1 MRRSPIVLATTI
13 VGTAA
18 TLMFR
23 PQAPTVTIDASDSGV
38 SADSDAAASGSSDA
52 EAGTGEGADKGAA
65 TEETVKVTGA
75 ASTTQYGTTQV
86 RVTITKGKITDVTAV
101 KSNGGDAQ
109 TDSINKPA
117 LPKLRQSALTK
128 QSAKIDAVSGATFTS
143 GAYQASLQSALDKAG
158 FKA

>member
-1 MRRSPIVLATTI
+1 MRRAPIVLATTLL
-13 VGTAA
+13 GTAA

-23 PQAPTVTIDASDSGV
+23 PQAPTITV
-38 SADSDAAASGSSDA
+38 DSDDSSVAAAATEPEVTA
-52 EAGTGEGADKGAA
+52 EAGGKTG
-65 TEETVKVTGA
+65 TTRVTGT

-86 RVTITKGKITDVTAV
+86 RVTITKGKITDVTTL
-101 KSNGGDAQ
+101 KSDNGDAQ
-109 TDSINKPA
+109 SLSITTPA

-143 GAYQASLQSALDKAG
+143 QAYQASLQSALDKAG

>member
-1 MRRSPIVLATTI
+1 MRRSPIILATTI

-23 PQAPTVTIDASDSGV
+23 PHAPAITID
-38 SADSDAAASGSSDA
+38 SAEGSSDSTPA
-52 EAGTGEGADKGAA
+52 AKETAAADGKTTGT
-65 TEETVKVTGA
+65 TRVTGA

-86 RVTITKGKITDVTAV
+86 RVTIKKGKITDVTTL
-101 KSNGGDAQ
+101 KSDNGDAQ
-109 TDSINKPA
+109 SISITKPA
-117 LPKLRQSALTK
+117 LPKLRQSALIK

-158 FKA
+158 FRA

>member
-1 MRRSPIVLATTI
+1 MRRSPIILATTI

-23 PQAPTVTIDASDSGV
+23 PHAPTVTVDTAEDAGATTSE
-38 SADSDAAASGSSDA
+38 ASEPA
-52 EAGTGEGADKGAA
+52 KAGGKTTGR
-65 TEETVKVTGA
+65 TTVTGA

-86 RVTITKGKITDVTAV
+86 RVTITKGKITDVVTL
-101 KSNGGDAQ
+101 KSDHGDAQ
-109 TDSINKPA
+109 SISITKPA
-117 LPKLRQSALTK
+117 LPKLRQSALVK

>member
-1 MRRSPIVLATTI
+1 MRRSPIILATTI

-23 PQAPTVTIDASDSGV
+23 PHAPTVTVDDTAPTASEATEPTQGK
-38 SADSDAAASGSSDA
+38 GKT
-52 EAGTGEGADKGAA
+52 AGT
-65 TEETVKVTGA
+65 TTVTGA

-86 RVTITKGKITDVTAV
+86 RVTITKGKITDVTAI
-101 KSNGGDAQ
+101 KSDHGDAQ
-109 TDSINKPA
+109 SISITKPA
-117 LPKLRQSALTK
+117 LPKLRQSALAK

>member
-1 MRRSPIVLATTI
+1 MRRSPIILATTI

-23 PQAPTVTIDASDSGV
+23 PHAPTVTVDTAEDS
-38 SADSDAAASGSSDA
+38 SATTPAA
-52 EAGTGEGADKGAA
+52 EATTAAGGKAAKTTGP
-65 TEETVKVTGA
+65 TQVTGA

-86 RVTITKGKITDVTAV
+86 RVTISKGKITDVTTL
-101 KSNGGDAQ
+101 KSDHGDAQ
-109 TDSINKPA
+109 SLSSTTPA
-117 LPKLRQSALTK
+117 LPKLRASALTK